1 MMPLNDRRRLDQ
13 DQGIQA
19 GWPEA
24 VQPNPKSP
32 IAGTQAGSTGVT
44 APQDRHLKSEGDDLQ
59 FQRDAAAKT
68 TGQQGKGG
76 GSDREHAGDDIG
88 TEPITPW
95 FVSVIDFAIG
105 TSTQREPIDA
115 RQTSKGHCAH
125 SIRGR
130 PDGA

>member
-1 MMPLNDRRRLDQ
+1 M
-13 DQGIQA
+13 
-19 GWPEA
+19 
-24 VQPNPKSP
+24 
-32 IAGTQAGSTGVT
+32 
-44 APQDRHLKSEGDDLQ
+44 SEGDDLQ

-105 TSTQREPIDA
+105 TGIATASSGGNPGDA
-115 RQTSKGHCAH
+115 IGGRLSASPGSSSSSSLARVESQIL
-125 SIRGR
+125 SIRSPGR
-130 PDGA
+130 RRGLPGRWRRRIVN